1 MGHWCLPR
9 GTLFGGGACRYFTV
23 PSYGEW
29 LRDRPDYS
37 KLYTWHKQMLRHLST
52 ACPPAAQHKPWVLKT
67 PFHMASL
74 DALVTE
80 YPEARVCLP
89 RRPDPRARAV
99 WLPFGCIFGTRT
111 PVKFDR
117 RCVVFAA
124 HHTICSRAVQIMCTW
139 ERGKCSL
146 IAFKHQINST
156 DCNVCTNVSALR
168 CPRVLRPDTR
178 QCGALP
184 ACLRGCRLLICR
196 SGSLFVTPIPD
207 RIIIIFFLSF
217 SFLFFLFPPKKMI
230 MMHRRPVRAMTSL
243 SAFQFKLRTVTTDVA
258 RPKAMGLEVFSL
270 WDALAARAV
279 KVREAWSSHAGDEGQ
294 EAGATTTTSP
304 PGGGLVDVALTEL
317 HTDPMGAV
325 RRIYTE
331 FGLELSPAAEA
342 RMQAFLA
349 NNGRDKHGKNRY
361 KTEWFAPG
369 SPEDLLAKYGG
380 LKKYDDYYCTT
391 LFPGTCE

>member
-1 MGHWCLPR
+1 
-9 GTLFGGGACRYFTV
+9 
-23 PSYGEW
+23 
-29 LRDRPDYS
+29 
-37 KLYTWHKQMLRHLST
+37 
-52 ACPPAAQHKPWVLKT
+52 
-67 PFHMASL
+67 
-74 DALVTE
+74 
-80 YPEARVCLP
+80 
-89 RRPDPRARAV
+89 
-99 WLPFGCIFGTRT
+99 
-111 PVKFDR
+111 
-117 RCVVFAA
+117 
-124 HHTICSRAVQIMCTW
+124 
-139 ERGKCSL
+139 
-146 IAFKHQINST
+146 
-156 DCNVCTNVSALR
+156 
-168 CPRVLRPDTR
+168 
-178 QCGALP
+178 
-184 ACLRGCRLLICR
+184 
-196 SGSLFVTPIPD
+196 
-207 RIIIIFFLSF
+207 
-217 SFLFFLFPPKKMI
+217 MI